1 MYDLCVEPTMCIIY
15 GWNEKWGFEWLPC
28 LNGRYITP
36 MIQPRNLTSTLGN
49 SNQFWHWGPN
59 QFHGQQNDPSFNRF
73 FLWIIQTGRGN
84 GVIPPTVQSNNP
96 VGKTFVHVCFIQC
109 VFTNMFFWG
118 ENGSCRKFR
127 RDFGT
132 DAVKFLGVPRF
143 TQTCWFEG
151 ASAYFRLDPSI
162 FQQHPPFLPLPFQ

>member
-59 QFHGQQNDPSFNRF
+59 QFHGQQNDPSFNLFCESSKLVAAMGSSRQQWNPTIRSEKPLCMF
-73 FLWIIQTGRGN
+73 VSSNVFL
-84 GVIPPTVQSNNP
+84 PT
-96 VGKTFVHVCFIQC
+96 C
-109 VFTNMFFWG
+109 FFWG